1 VSDIYG
7 LFCDYT
13 SELPADRG
21 DESNFGANFVLTQ
34 E

>member
-13 SELPADRG
+13 SELLADRG
-21 DESNFGANFVLTQ
+21 AGGRVGLQ
-34 E
+34 YL